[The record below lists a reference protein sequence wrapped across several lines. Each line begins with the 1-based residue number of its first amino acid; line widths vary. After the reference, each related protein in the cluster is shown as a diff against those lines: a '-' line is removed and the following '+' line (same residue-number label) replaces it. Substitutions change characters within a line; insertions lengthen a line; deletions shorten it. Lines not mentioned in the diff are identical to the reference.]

1 MLGKR
6 GRYQGEAKMTLKS
19 GQAGLDCECG
29 SLHGWDPRRR
39 FTPVDEVHVRT
50 RTDLLQDLYR

>member
-1 MLGKR
+1 
-6 GRYQGEAKMTLKS
+6 MTLKS